1 MWIQGKLIDLLFVNL
16 TTDARPFCQL
26 FNRSAA
32 RQVFPPL
39 HLPTWIFDV
48 ELLMIAQALGIPV
61 FEMPVHWQEIPGSKL
76 NIAGASFGMLRD
88 LLMMRANYLLGRWT
102 AYDFRRD

>member
-1 MWIQGKLIDLLFVNL
+1 VTW
-16 TTDARPFCQL
+16 RQL
-26 FNRSAA
+26 FNRAAA

-48 ELLMIAQALGIPV
+48 ELLMIAQALNIPV
-61 FEMPVHWQEIPGSKL
+61 LEIPVHWREIPGSKL

-88 LLMMRANYLLGRWT
+88 LLIMRFNYLVGRWS
-102 AYDFRRD
+102 AYDFRED